1 MKVAFLSLFIATI
14 ATESI
19 SAQGIFIRHN
29 DGNRVQALFDKECM
43 SMSAD
48 YMVFLLLSFAGIEG
62 GKADKGKGSG
72 DSLMSMGKVS
82 KMEKGGSMMSMGKAG
97 KMGKGGSMMSMG
109 KAGKGGLMMSM
120 GKAGIGGSMMSMGKA
135 GNGGKMMSM
144 DKSGK
149 AEP

>member
-1 MKVAFLSLFIATI
+1 MKVAFLSLLIAAI

-19 SAQGIFIRHN
+19 SAQGMFIRHN
-29 DGNRVQALFDKECM
+29 NGNRIQDLFDKESM

-48 YMVFLLLSFAGIEG
+48 YMVSLSLSFAEIEG
-62 GKADKGKGSG
+62 GKADRGKGSG
-72 DSLMSMGKVS
+72 NSLVTMGKAG

-109 KAGKGGLMMSM
+109 KAGKAGLMMSM
-120 GKAGIGGSMMSMGKA
+120 DKA
-135 GNGGKMMSM
+135 
-144 DKSGK
+144 GK

>member
-1 MKVAFLSLFIATI
+1 MKVAFLSLLIAAI

-19 SAQGIFIRHN
+19 SAQGMFIRHN
-29 DGNRVQALFDKECM
+29 NGNRIQDPFDEESM

-48 YMVFLLLSFAGIEG
+48 YMVSLSLSFAGLEG

-72 DSLMSMGKVS
+72 NSLVTMGKAG

-120 GKAGIGGSMMSMGKA
+120 DKA
-135 GNGGKMMSM
+135 
-144 DKSGK
+144 GK